1 MSVCFG
7 ECVFWEFVCMCVLLC
22 AVVCVVKLYTLLLL
36 SPEGERRSKE
46 EMEHK
51 EEFLPFRMCT
61 AKPYPVT
68 AL

>member
-1 MSVCFG
+1 
-7 ECVFWEFVCMCVLLC
+7 MCVLLC
-22 AVVCVVKLYTLLLL
+22 TVVCVVKLYKLLLL

-46 EMEHK
+46 EKEHK